1 MKKIFVFLLVLTA
14 SSALCQKIWTATEAN
29 DWYGKQPW
37 LVGCNFIPSTAINEL
52 EMWQADTFD
61 PATID
66 RELGWAEGLGF
77 NVVRVYL
84 HNLAWETDPEGFKKR
99 ISEFL
104 TIADKHK
111 IKVLFVL
118 FDDCWL
124 ANPKPGKQPEPIP
137 GVHNSGWLRAPGPTI
152 VADASKWA
160 PMEAYTKDILT
171 TYKNDSRILMWDLYN
186 EPGNSDMTEISF
198 PFMEKIF
205 QWAWTVRP
213 TQPLTCATWNGAEKF
228 KRYNEFQLKNSDVIT
243 FHNYSDEKNLE
254 TEILS
259 LQKLGRPFIC
269 SEYMARTNNSKFET
283 HLPIFKKYKVGAI
296 NWGLVNG
303 KSNTIFPWGSKEG
316 SPEPAV
322 WFHDIF
328 RKDGTAF
335 SDQEVKMIRE
345 LTGKK

>member
-14 SSALCQKIWTATEAN
+14 SSALCQKIWTAAEAN

-345 LTGKK
+345 LMGKK